1 MTATLPRRDRRAFLP
16 AFPHVRGTLPRPLAT
31 SLVVAAAVLLAAAVG
46 WFSVVQGPIP
56 AAAIVAGLVAAVV
69 VLSDP
74 RAGIWAVVGVMTLLP
89 FAVIPVRVGLTLTLF
104 EAAALGTLGVWALR
118 VMLRRDERIVS
129 NTPAALIVLLLAF
142 TLFAFLLG
150 VHNAYSSQTFHDYGK
165 FVLAVLLVFV
175 VWNTTRTLDDAR
187 RLTTVLLL
195 GTGAAAALGLVLYA
209 GGPGLTLRVLS
220 RLIPYG
226 YPSTRIVRYVEDDP
240 AKPMRLISTSVDP
253 NSFGGLLAVVFVL
266 ACAAAIARQRLF
278 PRW

>member
-1 MTATLPRRDRRAFLP
+1 
-16 AFPHVRGTLPRPLAT
+16 FPHVRGTLPRPLAT

-56 AAAIVAGLVAAVV
+56 AAAIVAGLVAAVA

-104 EAAALGTLGVWALR
+104 AAAALGTLGVWALR

-226 YPSTRIVRYVEDDP
+226 YPSTRIVRFVEDDP

-253 NSFGGLLAVVFVL
+253 NPFGGLLAVVFVL
-266 ACAAAIARQRLF
+266 ACAAAI
-278 PRW
+278 